1 MFDIGGKDKIKT
13 LEEEL
18 AAIKKQAD
26 ELHNQKENLSKV
38 NEELSSS
45 NEELKHLMTRI
56 EADTNKTT
64 ENHKKEVNSLKE
76 NIERLAY
83 KMNLLSDK
91 EQAKKWLDGYL
102 TEFVKYYDMRAPE
115 GTESLDSNFFSDR
128 GFPDMTS
135 LRAIDFR
142 NIIVNNIIER
152 LNIFDT
158 DDQKAVY
165 LHLIFPLTSDPISF
179 EHVILAVLLLRKF
192 ADNVSINSELK
203 EIMFKLL
210 RMFCI
215 LSNKDVLSGNRAV
228 WLAYGWSE
236 EYYLKS
242 FIWDAI
248 LIPDKYIQELALCAL
263 IDIPHR
269 MEHYSESGNC
279 YSSVTY
285 FNQPRNYYIP
295 ELLRYDYPRKANIL
309 VDAVQR
315 ICIMEKICYRDQF
328 DELWCLFFEAVKN
341 NIKNQNNL
349 NKIFESIVDIGKLD
363 YCSKI
368 LYRLVAEKSV
378 LQSVEENVV
387 SYCDSIIKLIIS
399 NPEISF
405 DANRRYYLTYSHD
418 TLNCLLVTQ
427 KMLSSNCYLSGYIN
441 SIVNEFKVLLYNN
454 VLQEHGSLTLF
465 SKKMQKLVH
474 NNHVNGLKKHDDD
487 KISSVSQDENI
498 TNENR
503 RRLLDQASANGDVW
517 ANRTML
523 NEVIQ
528 SKRYRCTE
536 DSKIEIEKLEL
547 LANNGDVESMYM
559 LGEIYRSDG
568 EKILSKMW
576 YEKAASNN
584 YSDAMVKI
592 GYLFECDFKNK
603 KEAIV
608 WYKKA
613 AELESAYGMYE
624 VGADED
630 DIDIAKEWLLKAS
643 ILGLG
648 LLCYSE
654 LGKKYYDL
662 GDFASSKI
670 WYRRAIFSGDSPTLP
685 EEISDD
691 FLFFLG
697 TKEEDFYNE
706 DREYIENKILELDES
721 PT

>member
-1 MFDIGGKDKIKT
+1 MFDIGGKDKIKA

-45 NEELKHLMTRI
+45 NEELKHLMIRI
-56 EADTNKTT
+56 EADINKTT
-64 ENHKKEVNSLKE
+64 ENHKEEVNSLKE

-102 TEFVKYYDMRAPE
+102 TEFEKYYDMRAPE

-203 EIMFKLL
+203 EIIFKLL

-215 LSNKDVLSGNRAV
+215 LSNKDVLSGNRAA

-269 MEHYSESGNC
+269 MEHYYESRNC

-309 VDAVQR
+309 VDALER

-328 DELWCLFFEAVKN
+328 DELWCLFFEAIKN

-378 LQSVEENVV
+378 LKSVEENIV
-387 SYCDSIIKLIIS
+387 SYCDSIIKLITS
-399 NPEISF
+399 NPKISVY
-405 DANRRYYLTYSHD
+405 ANRQYYLTYSHE
-418 TLNCLLVTQ
+418 TLNSFLVTQ
-427 KMLSSNCYLSGYIN
+427 KMLSSNYYLSGYIN
-441 SIVNEFKVLLYNN
+441 SIVNAFKALWYNN
-454 VLQEHGSLTLF
+454 VLQEHSSLTLF

-474 NNHVNGLKKHDDD
+474 DNHVNCVIKNDDD
-487 KISSVSQDENI
+487 KIIRVFQDEKI

-503 RRLLDQASANGDVW
+503 RRLLDQASANGDIW
-517 ANRTML
+517 AISTRLIETIRRKGGYRSTEN
-523 NEVIQ
+523 
-528 SKRYRCTE
+528 SKV
-536 DSKIEIEKLEL
+536 EIGLLEKL
-547 LANNGDVESMYM
+547 ANDGDVESMYM
-559 LGEIYRSDG
+559 LGEIYRDGG
-568 EKILSKMW
+568 EKTLSMMW
-576 YEKAASNN
+576 YEKAASEN

-592 GYLFECDFKNK
+592 GYLFESDFKY
-603 KEAIV
+603 KEAFV

-613 AELESAYGMYE
+613 AELESAYGMYY

-662 GDFASSKI
+662 GDIASSKI
-670 WYRRAIFSGDSPTLP
+670 WYAKAIFSGDSSTLP
-685 EEISDD
+685 DEIYDD
-691 FLFFLG
+691 FLFFAG
-697 TKEEDFYNE
+697 IKEEDFYNE
-706 DREYIENKILELDES
+706 DKEYIENKLRELDES
-721 PT
+721 AT